1 MAERMAT
8 VGRLSLKVAHEVRAA
23 LRAQFLEGRQQMA
36 ARCKHETQNAS
47 DFPAVDV
54 ALARVCESGGK
65 ELLLR
70 RQPLEARLDAAAG
83 REGVHERRKVPVEEL
98 RVKRKRKLGGND
110 CRGAQGRR
118 FDRPFPRPQHQAA
131 FCPRPPNSP
140 SARVAIA
147 SPWEMQVS
155 ISSGA
160 SAAPP
165 T

>member
-1 MAERMAT
+1 MT
-8 VGRLSLKVAHEVRAA
+8 VSLDEQVQFDRGKLLAA
-23 LRAQFLEGRQQMA
+23 V
-36 ARCKHETQNAS
+36 HY
-47 DFPAVDV
+47 
-54 ALARVCESGGK
+54 VC
-65 ELLLR
+65 
-70 RQPLEARLDAAAG
+70 A
-83 REGVHERRKVPVEEL
+83 KVPVEEL

-140 SARVAIA
+140 TARVAIA